1 MSFDNNQHKIIL
13 FDGVCNL
20 CNNTINFI
28 IRHDKKNMFKFAT
41 LQSSI
46 ADELLNSFP
55 STKNKLDSIVL
66 LENKKKYT
74 QSSAAL
80 RIAKNLSGGYP
91 LLYGLIIIPKFIRDW
106 LYSIIAKNRY
116 KWFGKKEECMIP
128 TPELRGKFLLDEF

>member
-1 MSFDNNQHKIIL
+1 MPQNQIHKIIL

-28 IRHDKKNMFKFAT
+28 IRHDMKSIFKFAT
-41 LQSSI
+41 LQSEV
-46 ADELLNSFP
+46 ADELLKNFP
-55 STKNKLDSIVL
+55 PVKNKLDSIIL
-66 LENKKKYT
+66 LEKGVKYT

-91 LLYGLIIIPKFIRDW
+91 ILYVFIIIPKFFRDW
-106 LYSIIAKNRY
+106 IYSIVAKNRY

-128 TPELRGKFLLDEF
+128 TPELRERFL